1 MHGKR
6 RGRMKLIKHP
16 DVFLKQET
24 HKIEFP
30 LSNSNV
36 DLIHNMKTVMYNN
49 NGIGLAANQVGFN
62 RRIFVMDVSNE
73 RDNAQVFINPVI
85 TSKNNIKMGEIEG
98 CLSCPGE
105 EVKVS
110 RSISVNLEW
119 FCEHG
124 EKQHKTF
131 YHLPCRVVL
140 HEMDHLNN
148 KLILDYE

>member
-1 MHGKR
+1 MS
-6 RGRMKLIKHP
+6 
-16 DVFLKQET
+16 DTVFT
-24 HKIEFP
+24 
-30 LSNSNV
+30 
-36 DLIHNMKTVMYNN
+36 
-49 NGIGLAANQVGFN
+49 QVGYTLGGLVN
-62 RRIFVMDVSNE
+62 Y
-73 RDNAQVFINPVI
+73 
-85 TSKNNIKMGEIEG
+85 IKMGEIDG
-98 CLSCPGE
+98 CFSCPGE

>member
-1 MHGKR
+1 
-6 RGRMKLIKHP
+6 MKLIKHP

-36 DLIHNMKTVMYNN
+36 DLIHNMKTIMYNH

-85 TSKNNIKMGEIEG
+85 TSKNNIKMGEMEG
-98 CLSCPGE
+98 CLSCPGKE
-105 EVKVS
+105 IKVS
-110 RSISVNLEW
+110 RSVSVNLEW

-148 KLILDYE
+148 KLILDYEL

>member
-1 MHGKR
+1 
-6 RGRMKLIKHP
+6 MKLVKHP

-24 HKIEFP
+24 DKVEFP

-36 DLIHNMKTVMYNN
+36 DLIHNMKTIMYNN

-73 RDNAQVFINPVI
+73 RDNAEVFINPVI

-110 RSISVNLEW
+110 RSISVTLEW

-124 EKQHKTF
+124 ETQHKTF

-140 HEMDHLNN
+140 HEMDHLDN
-148 KLILDYE
+148 KLILDYKKGAK